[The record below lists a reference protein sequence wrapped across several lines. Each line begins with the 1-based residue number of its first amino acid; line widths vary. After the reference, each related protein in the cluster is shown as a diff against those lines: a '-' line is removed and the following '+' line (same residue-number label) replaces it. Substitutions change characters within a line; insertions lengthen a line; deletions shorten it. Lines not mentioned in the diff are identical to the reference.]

1 MTAIAPVPMT
11 VITGFLGSGKTT
23 LIANL
28 LRRPELARTAVI
40 INEFGAI
47 GLDHE
52 LIESSEEDLV
62 ELSTGCLCCVM
73 RGDLVNA
80 VARLMEKQT
89 DGRRFERIVLET
101 TGLADPAPI
110 VHAAIADP
118 ALRAMVRLDRVAVT
132 VDALTGLASLETH
145 EESRRQ
151 IALADVLL
159 LTKTDIDRSN
169 VERLRDHLQV
179 INPDAE
185 ILFPVQ
191 GEIDPAVIIGESEA
205 LHPASPFDT
214 PDQAEGGA
222 PRERFPGV
230 SNESYTLAEG
240 THPEVERQRES
251 RRVLSNEEGTTH
263 EHAHGHGPDE
273 ITSVSLRL
281 DAPIAAVA
289 LTLFLQALAE
299 TMGPDL
305 LRLKGIVEVA
315 EAPDS
320 PAVVHGVQHVF
331 HPMRWLERWPPG
343 GRESRLVMIGKG
355 LSAAWVR
362 ALLDTIAEEVAE
374 ASGQ

>member
-1 MTAIAPVPMT
+1 MTDLSPVPMT

-23 LIANL
+23 LIASL

-40 INEFGAI
+40 INEFGEI

-80 VARLMEKQT
+80 VHRLMEKRGQERGF
-89 DGRRFERIVLET
+89 DRIVLET

-118 ALRAMVRLDRVAVT
+118 ALRSLVRLDRVVVT
-132 VDALTGLASLETH
+132 VDALTGEASLDSQ
-145 EESRRQ
+145 EESRQ
-151 IALADVLL
+151 QVALADVVL
-159 LTKTDIDRSN
+159 LTKTDLGGGAAEGLAGRI
-169 VERLRDHLQV
+169 HA
-179 INPDAE
+179 INPDVE
-185 ILFPVQ
+185 VLSSIRGEVDPV
-191 GEIDPAVIIGESEA
+191 VIIGE
-205 LHPASPFDT
+205 
-214 PDQAEGGA
+214 EGRSGFIETRA
-222 PRERFPGV
+222 ATVKNSHGHGH
-230 SNESYTLAEG
+230 S
-240 THPEVERQRES
+240 
-251 RRVLSNEEGTTH
+251 
-263 EHAHGHGPDE
+263 HAHGHGPDE

-281 DAPIAAVA
+281 DKPVRAVA

-315 EAPDS
+315 EAPDT
-320 PAVVHGVQHVF
+320 PAVVHGVCHVF
-331 HPMRWLERWPPG
+331 HPMRWLDAWPSG
-343 GRESRLVMIGKG
+343 ARDSRLVMIGKG
-355 LSAAWVR
+355 LSVDWVQ
-362 ALLDTIAEEVAE
+362 ALLDTIDEEVAE

>member
-1 MTAIAPVPMT
+1 MNAGPPVPMT

-23 LIANL
+23 LIATL

-40 INEFGAI
+40 INEFGEI

-80 VARLMEKQT
+80 VARLLEKQGQ
-89 DGRRFERIVLET
+89 GRRFERIVLET

-118 ALRAMVRLDRVAVT
+118 VLRGMARLDRVAVT
-132 VDALTGLASLETH
+132 VDALTGLASLEAH
-145 EESRRQ
+145 EECRRQ

-159 LTKTDIDRSN
+159 LTKTDVDGSN
-169 VERLRDHLQV
+169 VGPLRDQLKA

-185 ILFPVQ
+185 IRFPVH
-191 GEIDPAVIIGESEA
+191 GEIEPAVIIGDAETWRVVADEKA
-205 LHPASPFDT
+205 RAM
-214 PDQAEGGA
+214 PDHHVHGH
-222 PRERFPGV
+222 
-230 SNESYTLAEG
+230 
-240 THPEVERQRES
+240 TH
-251 RRVLSNEEGTTH
+251 H
-263 EHAHGHGPDE
+263 HGHGPDE
-273 ITSVSLRL
+273 ITSVSMRL
-281 DAPIAAVA
+281 DRPLRAVA

-315 EAPDS
+315 EAPET

-331 HPMRWLERWPPG
+331 HPMRWLDRWPG
-343 GRESRLVMIGKG
+343 GVRESRLVMIGKG
-355 LSAAWVR
+355 LSETWIR
-362 ALLDTIAEEVAE
+362 ALLDTIDEEVAE

>member
-1 MTAIAPVPMT
+1 MSAPVPMT
-11 VITGFLGSGKTT
+11 VVTGFLGSGKTT

-28 LRRPELARTAVI
+28 LRRPELSRTAVI
-40 INEFGAI
+40 INEFGEI

-73 RGDLVNA
+73 RGDLTNA
-80 VARLMEKQT
+80 VHRLMEKRGE
-89 DGRRFERIVLET
+89 GRPFERIVLET

-110 VHAAIADP
+110 VHAATADP
-118 ALRAMVRLDRVAVT
+118 ALRALVSLDRVAVT
-132 VDALTGLASLETH
+132 VDALTGIASLEAH

-159 LTKTDIDRSN
+159 LTKTDVDDSG
-169 VERLRDHLQV
+169 VAALRDRIAAV
-179 INPDAE
+179 NPDAD
-185 ILFPVQ
+185 ILFPVR
-191 GEIDPAVIIGESEA
+191 GEIDPVVIIGGA
-205 LHPASPFDT
+205 TASLGGRRKARV
-214 PDQAEGGA
+214 PDENTG
-222 PRERFPGV
+222 
-230 SNESYTLAEG
+230 SLD
-240 THPEVERQRES
+240 HDH
-251 RRVLSNEEGTTH
+251 LD
-263 EHAHGHGPDE
+263 HAHGHGSDE

-281 DAPIAAVA
+281 DKPLQAVA

-315 EAPDS
+315 EAPDT

-331 HPMRWLERWPPG
+331 HPMRWLDGWPG
-343 GRESRLVMIGKG
+343 GARDSRLVMIGKG
-355 LSAAWVR
+355 LSEPWVR
-362 ALLDTIAEEVAE
+362 ALLDTIIEEVAE

>member
-1 MTAIAPVPMT
+1 MNSAAPVPMT

-23 LIANL
+23 LIASL
-28 LRRPELARTAVI
+28 LRRPELSRTAII
-40 INEFGAI
+40 INEFGEI

-73 RGDLVNA
+73 RGDLTNA

-89 DGRRFERIVLET
+89 ADRRFERIVLET

-118 ALRAMVRLDRVAVT
+118 ALRSMVRLDRVAVT
-132 VDALTGLASLETH
+132 VDALTGVASLAAH

-159 LTKTDIDRSN
+159 LTKTDVDGSN
-169 VERLRDHLQV
+169 VGPLRDRLRA

-185 ILFPVQ
+185 IVFPVR
-191 GEIDPAVIIGESEA
+191 GEIDPAVIIGVGGNAREVDDGNA
-205 LHPASPFDT
+205 WAG
-214 PDQAEGGA
+214 PDQH
-222 PRERFPGV
+222 
-230 SNESYTLAEG
+230 
-240 THPEVERQRES
+240 THS
-251 RRVLSNEEGTTH
+251 
-263 EHAHGHGPDE
+263 HGHGPDE

-281 DAPIAAVA
+281 DQPIRAVA

-315 EAPDS
+315 EAPDT

-331 HPMRWLERWPPG
+331 HPMRWLDTWPG
-343 GRESRLVMIGKG
+343 GVRESRLVMIGRG
-355 LSAAWVR
+355 LSAAWVT

-374 ASGQ
+374 ASGH

>member
-1 MTAIAPVPMT
+1 MTDFAPVPMT

-23 LIANL
+23 LIASL

-40 INEFGAI
+40 INEFGEI

-80 VARLMEKQT
+80 VHRLMEKR
-89 DGRRFERIVLET
+89 GRERGFDRIVLET

-118 ALRAMVRLDRVAVT
+118 ALRSLVRLDRVVVT
-132 VDALTGLASLETH
+132 VDALTGEASLDSQ
-145 EESRRQ
+145 EESRQ
-151 IALADVLL
+151 QVALADVVL
-159 LTKTDIDRSN
+159 LTKTDLDASAAEALAGRI
-169 VERLRDHLQV
+169 HA
-179 INPDAE
+179 INPDVE
-185 ILFPVQ
+185 VLPSIR
-191 GEIDPAVIIGESEA
+191 GEVDPAVIIGGEGRSGFVESCAATANTSHE
-205 LHPASPFDT
+205 HRHSP
-214 PDQAEGGA
+214 GH
-222 PRERFPGV
+222 
-230 SNESYTLAEG
+230 S
-240 THPEVERQRES
+240 
-251 RRVLSNEEGTTH
+251 
-263 EHAHGHGPDE
+263 HAHGHGPDE

-281 DAPIAAVA
+281 DKPVRAVA

-315 EAPDS
+315 EAPDT
-320 PAVVHGVQHVF
+320 PAVVHGVRHVF
-331 HPMRWLERWPPG
+331 HPMRWLDAWPRG
-343 GRESRLVMIGKG
+343 ARESRLVMIGKG
-355 LSAAWVR
+355 LSADWVQ
-362 ALLDTIAEEVAE
+362 ALLDTIDEEVAE

>member
-1 MTAIAPVPMT
+1 MNAVSPVPMT

-40 INEFGAI
+40 INEFGEI

-89 DGRRFERIVLET
+89 EGRRFERIVLET

-118 ALRAMVRLDRVAVT
+118 ALRSMIRLDRVAAT
-132 VDALTGLASLETH
+132 VDALTGLGSLEAH
-145 EESRRQ
+145 EECRRQ

-159 LTKTDIDRSN
+159 LTKTDVDGSN
-169 VERLRDHLQV
+169 VDALRDHFQV

-185 ILFPVQ
+185 VLFPVL
-191 GEIDPAVIIGESEA
+191 GEIDPMVIIGAGRERG
-205 LHPASPFDT
+205 T
-214 PDQAEGGA
+214 PDPAR
-222 PRERFPGV
+222 P
-230 SNESYTLAEG
+230 LD
-240 THPEVERQRES
+240 
-251 RRVLSNEEGTTH
+251 
-263 EHAHGHGPDE
+263 HAHAHVHAHGPDE

-281 DAPIAAVA
+281 EAPVAAVA

-305 LRLKGIVEVA
+305 LRLKGIVQVA

-331 HPMRWLERWPPG
+331 HPMRWLDGWPG
-343 GRESRLVMIGKG
+343 GVRESRLVMIGRG
-355 LSAAWVR
+355 LSTAWVT
-362 ALLDTIAEEVAE
+362 ALLDTITDEVAE

>member
-1 MTAIAPVPMT
+1 MKPIAPVPMT

-23 LIANL
+23 LIARL

-40 INEFGAI
+40 INEFGEI

-73 RGDLVNA
+73 RGDLGNA
-80 VARLMEKQT
+80 IDRLMEKQAQ
-89 DGRRFERIVLET
+89 GRPFERIVLET

-118 ALRAMVRLDRVAVT
+118 ALRNRVHLDRVVVT
-132 VDALTGLASLETH
+132 VDALTATSSLALY

-159 LTKTDIDRSN
+159 LTKTDVDTSD
-169 VERLRDHLQV
+169 VEPLRGRLNA

-185 ILFPVQ
+185 VLVSVR
-191 GEIDPAVIIGESEA
+191 GEIDPAVIIGA
-205 LHPASPFDT
+205 D
-214 PDQAEGGA
+214 
-222 PRERFPGV
+222 ER
-230 SNESYTLAEG
+230 STRLRAD
-240 THPEVERQRES
+240 RES
-251 RRVLSNEEGTTH
+251 SSVSRDVEAVTGGHHHAH
-263 EHAHGHGPDE
+263 EHAHGHGADE

-281 DAPIAAVA
+281 NKPVHAVA

-299 TMGPDL
+299 TMGADL

-315 EAPDS
+315 EAPDT

-331 HPMRWLERWPPG
+331 HPMGWLDAWPG
-343 GRESRLVMIGKG
+343 GVRESRLVMIGKG
-355 LSAAWVR
+355 LSEVWIR
-362 ALLDTIAEEVAE
+362 ALLQTIEDEVAE